1 MLDSCYEIVAIAILT
16 QVKPMANLSLLVC
29 TLLFIFVLCR
39 HCIMSSKRRR
49 LALEPLIGLKG
60 ISDSALAAVLHTA
73 KQQKNTATPSRRTIG
88 RVLAY
93 QVLTV
98 ITYLDEI
105 IPGNVLHPDN
115 ARKSWAVYMSCLELP
130 QWMLQLEDC
139 WLAVAVIRTIASDH
153 RKRKIYSGTI
163 ASDYVA

>member
-1 MLDSCYEIVAIAILT
+1 MGGHEWDWDIFRRMMAIAIGAST
-16 QVKPMANLSLLVC
+16 
-29 TLLFIFVLCR
+29 
-39 HCIMSSKRRR
+39 
-49 LALEPLIGLKG
+49 
-60 ISDSALAAVLHTA
+60 D
-73 KQQKNTATPSRRTIG
+73 
-88 RVLAY
+88 

-98 ITYLDEI
+98 ITYLDEVM
-105 IPGNVLHPDN
+105 PGNVLNPDN